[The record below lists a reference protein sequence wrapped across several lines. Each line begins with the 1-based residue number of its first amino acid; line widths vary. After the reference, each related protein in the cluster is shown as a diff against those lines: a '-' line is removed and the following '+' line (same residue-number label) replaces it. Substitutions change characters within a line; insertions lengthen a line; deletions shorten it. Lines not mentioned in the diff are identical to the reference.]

1 MKRRFVFYFHQ
12 SERRNEFLTRE
23 KVVSSNYKPRF
34 KRIVFSRAFSRSS
47 GVALSGSFDKIRNIF
62 GVLELFVIQTYQEQ
76 GYVFEDG

>member
-1 MKRRFVFYFHQ
+1 MKRRFGFYFHQ
-12 SERRNEFLTRE
+12 SEAKRVLTRE

-34 KRIVFSRAFSRSS
+34 KRIVFSRSS

-76 GYVFEDG
+76 GYIFEDG